1 MVAARKL
8 LRRLR
13 LRQLLFLLLL
23 ASGIVPLA
31 VSSLML
37 LQQNREIL
45 ETQEKS
51 YLTGSARF
59 LSVELDSFLASIRSE
74 LDQLGAALLA
84 APPAGS
90 ADAKLKAGWVPGHLQ
105 EFLTRRPEMMALRV
119 LQQDGVGPSLAPA
132 QMEPEV
138 EEALR
143 EAFAVALESDS
154 TVYRFVLPAAT
165 DQALTVV
172 AVPVGEDAEQLV
184 VETVTRV
191 RPLEEFFQQ
200 QAQGSVSVFLV
211 DSDGGM
217 LWFQGDDPAL
227 EEAVV
232 ASRSVAELVRSP
244 VTMTQ
249 EYELVTAAGSERM
262 LGHVSPVDE
271 SGWGVVVQ
279 RPVAAAF
286 TAVRVMV
293 VRTGISTAVLI
304 AVALLIAALAAR
316 RVGQPIQQL
325 AESTHEIAAGNFGER
340 VEAVGIG
347 RELVELGQ
355 DFNRMSGH
363 VQSYVGQLEQAAQA
377 NRELFIGSMRAFT
390 AAIDAKDP
398 YTKGHSERVAAYSRV
413 ISKFLDLSAELEHRV
428 WVGALMHDVGKIG
441 IEDRILKKGGV
452 LTDDEYEVMKLHPA
466 IGAEIMSRIEQLKEM
481 LPAIRWHHEAWN
493 GKGYPD
499 GLRGESIP
507 TLSMRSLPIG
517 PTSAPSSRHSRSRR
531 SLVWR
536 ARDSTPR
543 SSPPSCAPSRPARS
557 RFFNAGRRRP
567 VVQSRRRSRGKG
579 RHRPTSPCRSTA
591 S

>member
-1 MVAARKL
+1 MAAHRQL

-23 ASGIVPLA
+23 VSGIVPLA
-31 VSSLML
+31 VSSLL
-37 LQQNREIL
+37 LLKQNQEIL
-45 ETQEKS
+45 ETQEKG
-51 YLTGSARF
+51 YLTGWARF
-59 LSVELDSFLASIRSE
+59 LSVELDSFLGSIRGE
-74 LDQLGAALLA
+74 LEQLGGSLLA
-84 APPAGS
+84 APPAGGS
-90 ADAKLKAGWVPGHLQ
+90 DAKLQADWVRGHLGD
-105 EFLTRRPEMMALRV
+105 FLARRPEMMALRV
-119 LQQDGVGPSLAPA
+119 LQRDGFGPNLAPA
-132 QMEPEV
+132 EMAPEV
-138 EEALR
+138 GEASR
-143 EAFAVALESDS
+143 EAFVAALE
-154 TVYRFVLPAAT
+154 TGEPAYRFVRLADT
-165 DQALTVV
+165 DQALVVV
-172 AVPVGEDAEQLV
+172 AVRVGEEPQQLV

-191 RPLEEFFQQ
+191 RPLEQFFQQ
-200 QAQGSVSVFLV
+200 QAQGAVSVFLV

-227 EEAVV
+227 EAAVV
-232 ASRSVAELVRSP
+232 GSSAVAELVSSP

-249 EYELVTAAGSERM
+249 EYELVTAGGSERM
-262 LGHVSPVDE
+262 LGHVSPVEE

-286 TAVRVMV
+286 TAVREMAW
-293 VRTGISTAVLI
+293 RTGISTAVLVV
-304 AVALLIAALAAR
+304 VALLIAALAAR
-316 RVGQPIQQL
+316 RVGRPIQQL

-363 VQSYVGQLEQAAQA
+363 VQSYVGQLERAAQA

-413 ISKFLDLSAELEHRV
+413 ISKFLDLPAEMEHRV

-466 IGAEIMSRIEQLKEM
+466 IGAQIMSRIEQLKEM

-499 GLRGESIP
+499 GLRGEEIP
-507 TLSMRSLPIG
+507 LMARIVGIADTFDAITTNRPYQ
-517 PTSAPSSRHSRSRR
+517 
-531 SLVWR
+531 R
-536 ARDSTPR
+536 AFEPDFAVKTITRLAGARFDAKIVTAFLRAFEAGQIQVLQRTPR
-543 SSPPSCAPSRPARS
+543 SPERLRS
-557 RFFNAGRRRP
+557 AAAQG
-567 VVQSRRRSRGKG
+567 
-579 RHRPTSPCRSTA
+579 
-591 S
+591 

>member
-1 MVAARKL
+1 MAAPRNL

-23 ASGIVPLA
+23 VSGIVPLA
-31 VSSLML
+31 VSSFML

-45 ETQEKS
+45 ETQEKG

-59 LSVELDSFLASIRSE
+59 LSVELDSFLASIRGE
-74 LDQLGAALLA
+74 LDQLGSALLA

-90 ADAKLKAGWVPGHLQ
+90 ADDKLKAAWVPGHLQ
-105 EFLTRRPEMMALRV
+105 EFLSRRPELMALRV
-119 LQQDGVGPSLAPA
+119 LQQDGFGPNLAPA
-132 QMEPEV
+132 SMEPEV

-143 EAFAVALESDS
+143 DAFDEARSDGGPA
-154 TVYRFVLPAAT
+154 YRFVRLAAS
-165 DQALTVV
+165 DQALAVV
-172 AVPVGEDAEQLV
+172 AVRVGDEAQRLV
-184 VETVTRV
+184 VEAVTRV

-200 QAQGSVSVFLV
+200 QAQGSVSIFLV
-211 DSDGGM
+211 DSAGGM
-217 LWFQGDDPAL
+217 LWFQGEDPAL
-227 EEAVV
+227 EAAVV
-232 ASRSVAELVRSP
+232 DSPRVAELVRSP
-244 VTMTQ
+244 LTMTQ

-262 LGHVSPVDE
+262 LGHVSPVEE

-286 TAVRVMV
+286 TAVREMV
-293 VRTGISTAVLI
+293 VRTAISTAVLI
-304 AVALLIAALAAR
+304 AVALLIAVLAAR
-316 RVGQPIQQL
+316 RVGRPIQQL

-347 RELVELGQ
+347 RELVELGR
-355 DFNRMSGH
+355 DFNRMSGY

-398 YTKGHSERVAAYSRV
+398 YTRGHSERVAAYSRV
-413 ISKFLDLSAELEHRV
+413 ISKFLDFSAEMEHRV

-499 GLRGESIP
+499 GLRGEQIP
-507 TLSMRSLPIG
+507 LMARVVGIADTFDAITTNRPYQRAFEPDFAVKTITRLAGARFDAKIVTAFLRAFEAGQIQVLRG
-517 PTSAPSSRHSRSRR
+517 APKS
-531 SLVWR
+531 VE
-536 ARDSTPR
+536 
-543 SSPPSCAPSRPARS
+543 PPQ
-557 RFFNAGRRRP
+557 P
-567 VVQSRRRSRGKG
+567 VAVQG
-579 RHRPTSPCRSTA
+579 
-591 S
+591 